1 MILPSSLKK
10 QSSHFGTVPPGK
22 KLEILFTWI
31 YPTTDSPDL
40 INCSKVFKI
49 FRRGTFCSRI
59 FRRGT
64 FEDAR
69 PPKAERSATPPQL
82 SGERRGAAS
91 GSFGGA
97 VQNTV
102 IHFRRRGAASGSFGG
117 AVQNIVVRFRRPK
130 HLFHMGRG

>member
-1 MILPSSLKK
+1 MKITLL
-10 QSSHFGTVPPGK
+10 
-22 KLEILFTWI
+22 ILFTWI
-31 YPTTDSPDL
+31 YPTTDSPDPF
-40 INCSKVFKI
+40 NCPKVFK
-49 FRRGTFCSRI
+49 I

-102 IHFRRRGAASGSFGG
+102 IHFRRRGAASGSFCG

>member
-1 MILPSSLKK
+1 MQDTDAVEIQEDTLPLIVPKSSE
-10 QSSHFGTVPPGK
+10 GP
-22 KLEILFTWI
+22 LFFK
-31 YPTTDSPDL
+31 SP
-40 INCSKVFKI
+40 
-49 FRRGTFCSRI
+49 
-59 FRRGT
+59 T